1 MLSARVMAVILCF
14 PALSS
19 SSVMNFPTWPPACLE
34 LHSILY
40 YRSRGRDNDAMT
52 YPNDC
57 NFLDMIFQ
65 TLRLLAD
72 KFVGHNED
80 ILG

>member
-1 MLSARVMAVILCF
+1 
-14 PALSS
+14 
-19 SSVMNFPTWPPACLE
+19 
-34 LHSILY
+34 
-40 YRSRGRDNDAMT
+40 MT